1 MKKAV
6 AFVCMLM
13 LSVSLVA
20 CGNKKDDQ
28 LGTTKTTDNKETTD
42 TSGTSNE
49 TGTTLGASDET
60 NTGVTT
66 PDGWSNEMETIKT
79 AVVDALGDS
88 YFPNMKMSATDLET
102 LCGVSS
108 DLYDDYLG
116 EVPMI
121 SVNVDT
127 MIIIKAKE
135 DKLSEVEDAMSAYR
149 ESLVNSTLQY
159 PMNIG
164 KIQASRIEIIGNY
177 VCFLQLGG
185 DTSSVNDGGEEAVIK
200 HCQEQNEL
208 AIEILYQT
216 IEIK

>member
-1 MKKAV
+1 
-6 AFVCMLM
+6 
-13 LSVSLVA
+13 
-20 CGNKKDDQ
+20 
-28 LGTTKTTDNKETTD
+28 
-42 TSGTSNE
+42 
-49 TGTTLGASDET
+49 
-60 NTGVTT
+60 
-66 PDGWSNEMETIKT
+66 
-79 AVVDALGDS
+79 
-88 YFPNMKMSATDLET
+88 MSAADLET
-102 LCGVSS
+102 LCGISS

-121 SVNVDT
+121 SVNVDS

-149 ESLVNSTLQY
+149 DSLVNSTLQY

-185 DTSSVNDGGEEAVIK
+185 DTSSVNDDGEEAVIK

-216 IEIK
+216 IEI

>member
-13 LSVSLVA
+13 LSISLVA
-20 CGNKKDDQ
+20 CGNKTDDQ
-28 LGTTKTTDNKETTD
+28 LGTTKTTDGVETTEITD
-42 TSGTSNE
+42 TTDE
-49 TGTTLGASDET
+49 IGTTLDATNET
-60 NTGVTT
+60 STEVTA
-66 PDGWSNEMETIKT
+66 PDGWSEEMETIKS
-79 AVVDALGDS
+79 AVVDALGES
-88 YFPNMKMSATDLET
+88 YFPNMKMSAADLET
-102 LCGVSS
+102 LCGISS

-121 SVNVDT
+121 SVNVDS
-127 MIIIKAKE
+127 MIIVKAKE

-149 ESLVNSTLQY
+149 DSLVNSTLQY

-164 KIQASRIEIIGNY
+164 KIQASRIETIGNY

-185 DTSSVNDGGEEAVIK
+185 DTSSVNEGGEEAVIK
-200 HCQEQNEL
+200 HCQDQNEL

-216 IEIK
+216 IEK

>member
-1 MKKAV
+1 MKKAI

-13 LSVSLVA
+13 LSISLVA
-20 CGNKKDDQ
+20 CGNKTDDQ
-28 LGTTKTTDNKETTD
+28 LGTTKTTDNIETTD
-42 TSGTSNE
+42 TTGTTNE
-49 TGTTLGASDET
+49 TGTTLDVSGET

-66 PDGWSNEMETIKT
+66 PDGWSAEMETIKS

-88 YFPNMKMSATDLET
+88 YVPNAKMSAGDLET
-102 LCGVSS
+102 LCGISS

-121 SVNVDT
+121 SVNVDS

-149 ESLVNSTLQY
+149 DSLVNSTLQY

-185 DTSSVNDGGEEAVIK
+185 DTSSVNDDGEEAVIK

-216 IEIK
+216 IEI

>member
-1 MKKAV
+1 MKKAI

-13 LSVSLVA
+13 LSISLVA
-20 CGNKKDDQ
+20 CGNKTDDQ
-28 LGTTKTTDNKETTD
+28 LGTTKTTDNIETTD
-42 TSGTSNE
+42 TTGTTNE
-49 TGTTLGASDET
+49 TGTTLDVSGET

-66 PDGWSNEMETIKT
+66 PDGWSAEMETIKS

-88 YFPNMKMSATDLET
+88 YVPNAKMSAGDLET
-102 LCGVSS
+102 LCGISS

-121 SVNVDT
+121 SVNVDS

-135 DKLSEVEDAMSAYR
+135 DKLSEVEDTMSAYR
-149 ESLVNSTLQY
+149 DSLVNSTLQY

-185 DTSSVNDGGEEAVIK
+185 DTSSVNDDGEEAVIK

-216 IEIK
+216 IEI

>member
-1 MKKAV
+1 MKKAI

-13 LSVSLVA
+13 LSISLVA
-20 CGNKKDDQ
+20 CGNKTDDQ
-28 LGTTKTTDNKETTD
+28 LGTTKTTDNIETTD
-42 TSGTSNE
+42 TTGTTNE
-49 TGTTLGASDET
+49 TGTTLDVSGET
-60 NTGVTT
+60 NIGVTT
-66 PDGWSNEMETIKT
+66 PDGWSAEMETIKS

-88 YFPNMKMSATDLET
+88 YVPNAKMSAGDLET
-102 LCGVSS
+102 LCGISS

-121 SVNVDT
+121 SVNVDS

-149 ESLVNSTLQY
+149 DSLVNSTLQY

-185 DTSSVNDGGEEAVIK
+185 DTSSVNDDGEEAVIK

-216 IEIK
+216 IEI

>member
-1 MKKAV
+1 MKKAI

-13 LSVSLVA
+13 LSISLVA
-20 CGNKKDDQ
+20 CGNKTDDQ
-28 LGTTKTTDNKETTD
+28 LGTTKTTDNIETTD
-42 TSGTSNE
+42 TTGTTNE
-49 TGTTLGASDET
+49 TGTTLDVSGET

-66 PDGWSNEMETIKT
+66 PDGWSAEMETIKS

-88 YFPNMKMSATDLET
+88 YVPNAKMSAGDLET
-102 LCGVSS
+102 LCGISS

-121 SVNVDT
+121 SVNVDS

-149 ESLVNSTLQY
+149 DSLVNSTLQY

-185 DTSSVNDGGEEAVIK
+185 DTSSVNDDGEEAVIK